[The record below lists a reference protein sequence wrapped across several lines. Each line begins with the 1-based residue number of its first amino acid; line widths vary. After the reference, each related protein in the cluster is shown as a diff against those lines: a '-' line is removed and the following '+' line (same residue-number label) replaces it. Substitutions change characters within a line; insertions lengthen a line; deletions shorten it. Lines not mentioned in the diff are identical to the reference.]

1 MKKLALIFLAI
12 TCLVSSLFAQAPE
25 AFKYQAVLRNA
36 DGELIAGQDVLLKV
50 SILDLTPEGE
60 ALYSEE
66 HSAATN
72 PYGVV
77 SLTIG
82 EGTIL
87 SGNFTTIPWND
98 GDKFLKIEIDD
109 SGGSSYAELGTFQ
122 LLSVPY
128 ALFASS
134 ASKLGNNVEY
144 SASPDTLFVVK
155 DHEGNAVFV
164 VYPDGAE
171 VITNEASKGKIGG
184 FAVSGRTSTKTTGL
198 DIFKVTPDSTRIY
211 INEPLKKGSL
221 GGFAVS
227 GRTSSKGSLSD
238 YLQITKDSTR
248 IITQNSTGGFGIKDL
263 STGTYESYL
272 NLTPQNYFIGHHS
285 GDNISSG
292 QLNLFLGWESG
303 SFTNTGSRNVFI
315 GPLSGYK
322 NSNGFGNV
330 FIGHEAGYHNTN
342 IDSSACINTE
352 GDYNVYIGYG
362 SGKHLI
368 KGRYNTYIG
377 FGSGANGLTGEY
389 NTFVGNQAGN
399 QNTGNNNVY
408 LGVKAGEV
416 NHGGNNNVMIGN
428 YAGYLS
434 GDGSDN
440 VFIGYQAG
448 YFQSGSERLYIANN
462 SGTPLIYG
470 EFNTP
475 MVRING
481 DLDVTGGYTKIS
493 DIQLKTNLI
502 PFESGLEKILL
513 LTTYYFHWNDEAI
526 KNFKLKNKQQIG
538 LNAQDVEKIFPE
550 FVSKDSNGYKSIDY
564 LKLTPVFVEAIKEQQ
579 QKINQLEKENASLIK
594 RLDRIE
600 EMLSK

>member
-12 TCLVSSLFAQAPE
+12 TCLGSSLFAQAPE
-25 AFKYQAVLRNA
+25 AFKYQAVIKNT
-36 DGELIAGQDVLLKV
+36 DGEIISGQEV
-50 SILDLTPEGE
+50 SIKISILNENPTGDVV
-60 ALYSEE
+60 YSEE
-66 HSAATN
+66 HTVTTN
-72 PYGVV
+72 DIGMV
-77 SLTIG
+77 SLNIG
-82 EGTIL
+82 EGSLLTGDF
-87 SGNFTTIPWND
+87 SQIPWNE

-122 LLSVPY
+122 LLSVPF

-144 SASPDTLFVVK
+144 STSPDTLFVVK

-184 FAVSGRTSTKTTGL
+184 FAVSGRTSTKTTGFE
-198 DIFKVTPDSTRIY
+198 IFKVTPDSTRIY

-227 GRTSSKGSLSD
+227 GRTSSKSSLSD

-303 SFTNTGSRNVFI
+303 SYTNTGSRNVFI
-315 GPLSGYK
+315 GPLTGHK
-322 NSNGFGNV
+322 NSNGFGNI
-330 FIGHEAGYHNTN
+330 FIGNEAGFHNAN
-342 IDSSACINTE
+342 IDSSACVSTE

-362 SGKHLI
+362 SGKHLT

-377 FGSGANGLTGEY
+377 YASGASGLIGEF
-389 NTFVGNQAGN
+389 NTFIGNQAGN
-399 QNTGNNNVY
+399 QNAGTNNVY

-416 NHGGNNNVMIGN
+416 NRGGNNNVMIGN

-448 YFQSGSERLYIANN
+448 YSQSGSDRLYIANN

-475 MVRING
+475 MVRIIG
-481 DLDVTGGYTKIS
+481 DLDVTGGYIKVS
-493 DIQLKTNLI
+493 DVQLKTNLI
-502 PFESGLEKILL
+502 PFESGLEKIQL
-513 LTTYYFHWNDEAI
+513 LTAYYFHWNEEAI
-526 KNFKLKNKQQIG
+526 QNFKLKDKQQIG
-538 LNAQDVEKIFPE
+538 LNAQDVEKVLPQL
-550 FVSKDSNGYKSIDY
+550 VSTDSNGYKSIDY
-564 LKLTPVFVEAIKEQQ
+564 LKLTPVLVEAIKEQQ
-579 QKINQLEKENASLIK
+579 QKINQLEKENAELIK